1 MADKA
6 AKIKARILPGFF
18 LKLKDGPNLVA
29 EILRVVVV
37 QPVVVAEIRVPRVA
51 ANVLGRRGRRPI
63 IGTCSYLGASC
74 QNKASIYNRH
84 IIFNTGHNTT
94 CR

>member
-1 MADKA
+1 M
-6 AKIKARILPGFF
+6 IGLEF
-18 LKLKDGPNLVA
+18 KDGPDLVA
-29 EILRVVVV
+29 EILMVAVV
-37 QPVVVAEIRVPRVA
+37 QPVVVAENRVPRGVA
-51 ANVLGRRGRRPI
+51 TVLGRRPI

-94 CR
+94 

>member
-51 ANVLGRRGRRPI
+51 ANVLGRRPI

-84 IIFNTGHNTT
+84 IVFNTRHDT
-94 CR
+94 CCG